1 MNSPKL
7 PAIQGRRFDVETLQH
22 NAASLARHADQG
34 PTYLRLHGQIAYVVL
49 TVEIFDQVWPDQ
61 RRAWAVS
68 EIAASDLAMLL
79 EASGKSEEND
89 EPG

>member
-1 MNSPKL
+1 MNSPML

-22 NAASLARHADQG
+22 NAAGLARQADQG

-68 EIAASDLAMLL
+68 EMPAATLEMLL
-79 EASGKSEEND
+79 
-89 EPG
+89 